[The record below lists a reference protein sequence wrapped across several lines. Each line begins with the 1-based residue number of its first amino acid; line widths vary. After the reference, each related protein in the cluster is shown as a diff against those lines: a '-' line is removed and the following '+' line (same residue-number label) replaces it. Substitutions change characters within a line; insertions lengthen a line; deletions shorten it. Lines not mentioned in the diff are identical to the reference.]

1 MRLRK
6 LTPMLW
12 VTDMKKTIEF
22 YTNTLGF
29 TCTGLEQD
37 VWAILRR
44 DEVEITLA
52 TMNEHSNLK
61 EPTFSGSLYV
71 HTDDVEKSWSE
82 LKDKAQIAYPIET
95 FDYGMREFAIR
106 DCNGY
111 IIQFGQDVEEL
122 KQA

>member
-6 LTPMLW
+6 LTPMLL

-44 DEVEITLA
+44 DEVEIMLA
-52 TMNEHSNLK
+52 TMNEYSNLK

-71 HTDDVEKSWSE
+71 YTDDVEKSWSE
-82 LKDKAQIAYPIET
+82 LKDKAQIEYPIET

-111 IIQFGQDVEEL
+111 IIQFGQDVEEA

>member
-1 MRLRK
+1 MRLKK

-37 VWAILRR
+37 CWAILRR
-44 DEVEITLA
+44 DEVEIMLA

-61 EPTFSGSLYV
+61 EPAFSGSLYV
-71 HTDDVEKSWSE
+71 STDDVEKSWSE
-82 LKDKAQIAYPIET
+82 LKDKAQIEYPIET

-111 IIQFGQDVEEL
+111 IIQFGQAQRTSSES
-122 KQA
+122 